1 MRSETKRKVGS
12 KMKHIPYGYLIVYGK
27 AVVDEEK
34 AKCVKT
40 LFEECTKGLGL
51 IESAKRAEL
60 KMFHGS
66 VGECLETRTILVMI
80 TIHRLLIR

>member
-1 MRSETKRKVGS
+1 
-12 KMKHIPYGYLIVYGK
+12 MKHIPYGYLIVDGK

-40 LFEECTKGLGL
+40 LFEEYTKGLGL
-51 IESAKRAEL
+51 IESAKEQGL
-60 KMFHGS
+60 KCIME
-66 VGECLETRTILVMI
+66 VLEECLEIRTILVMI